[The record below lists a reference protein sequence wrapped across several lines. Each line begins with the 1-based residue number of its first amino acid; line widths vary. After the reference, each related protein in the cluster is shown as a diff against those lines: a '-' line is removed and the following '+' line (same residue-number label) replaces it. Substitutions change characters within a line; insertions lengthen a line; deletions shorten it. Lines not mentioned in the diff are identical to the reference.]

1 MFENNTIDLEKR
13 IEQNIKENEGLTL
26 DSPSSSDTKNSFEN
40 TTIKKIGKN
49 SFKVV
54 YDDYNKTLFQLLE
67 HYYIFPLRGNVFF
80 VDGSDEK
87 HDKES
92 IKTKRL
98 IYVDLDPIDKEST
111 YYGLKDKMLEIAKEL
126 KAFGLIFTGRG
137 YHFYFMLDKNIKIS
151 YIKKLYSHIVE
162 YFQNKVRDK
171 LVEYNLDMF
180 NIDNASKSYN
190 QPIRLPG
197 SINPK
202 NGYKV
207 TWLYQNKF
215 NLFSFYELT
224 GVEIIDKDDIDKE
237 LLDILKDTFKDLVK
251 TKISSIDSFFDRNMF
266 EKVINIASKKTYGY
280 TQDLSKNFKCVLHEE
295 NNPSATLSK
304 INNQYRYCDYHIE
317 SKNKSII
324 PTHFG
329 KFKNILEFMVSYV
342 LNKNILLTKDAKK
355 ELLFAIIDYFNIE
368 NTQYD
373 RKKEIVTE
381 KIDILVSLLKNSF
394 KRKQLERT
402 LIALKTVII
411 EKLNQGNTDFILSQK
426 WLSQINQTTGSETS
440 KLLNLLTAVGI
451 LKRTNIYVI
460 VNGEYKEISFDE
472 YEEKYNGKYY
482 TYKYEFNYNFDPYK
496 KSEELIVFLKN
507 HKIKYIT
514 VNLLISVFSKYK
526 SYIKTLRN
534 SPIWDINTYNTNRNY
549 KEIPKRNY
557 RSSISL
563 EYNFNTVINNIYV
576 LLHPNIYK
584 EIKYRIESFSKSPT

>member
-40 TTIKKIGKN
+40 VAIKKIGKN
-49 SFKVV
+49 IFKVA
-54 YDDYNKTLFQLLE
+54 YDDYNKTLFQFLE
-67 HYYIFPLRGNVFF
+67 HYNTFPIQDNIFF

-98 IYVDLDPIDKEST
+98 IYVDLDPIDKEAT
-111 YYGLKDKMLEIAKEL
+111 YYNLKDEMVKIAEEL

-137 YHFYFMLDKNIKIS
+137 FHFYFMLDKNIKIS
-151 YIKKLYSHIVE
+151 YIKSLYSQIVE
-162 YFQNKVRDK
+162 YFQDKVKDK
-171 LVEYNLDMF
+171 LIEYNLDMF

-207 TWLYQNKF
+207 IWLYQNKF

-224 GVEIIDKDDIDKE
+224 GVEIIDKDDIDRE
-237 LLDILKDTFKDLVK
+237 LLDILKDTFKDLVR

-266 EKVINIASKKTYGY
+266 EKVINIASKEVYGQ

-295 NNPSATLSK
+295 NNPSATLTK
-304 INNQYRYCDYHIE
+304 IKNQYRYCDYHIE

-355 ELLFAIIDYFNIE
+355 ELLFAIIDYFEIE

-411 EKLNQGNTDFILSQK
+411 QKLNQGYTDFILSQK

-451 LKRTNIYVI
+451 LKRTNMYLII
-460 VNGEYKEISFDE
+460 NGEYREISFED
-472 YEEKYNGKYY
+472 YEDKYDGKYY
-482 TYKYEFNYNFDPYK
+482 TYKYEFNYSFDPYK

-514 VNLLISVFSKYK
+514 VKLLISVFSNYK

-549 KEIPKRNY
+549 KEISKRKY
-557 RSSISL
+557 QSSISL
-563 EYNFNTVINNIYV
+563 ESNFNTVINNIYV